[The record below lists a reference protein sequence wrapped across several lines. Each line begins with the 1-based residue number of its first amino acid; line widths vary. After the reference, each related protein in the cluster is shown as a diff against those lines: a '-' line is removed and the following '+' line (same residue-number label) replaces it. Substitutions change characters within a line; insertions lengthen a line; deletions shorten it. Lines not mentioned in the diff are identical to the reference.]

1 MRNRIVY
8 VEAILRNQLLTST
21 SLMLL
26 TGTGAIGCWKLPPID
41 LQNDSGAIGS
51 AHQMIN
57 ADSRADAKSTGAMS
71 LDGQASPITEQTV
84 TAIADASIGA
94 RATESAEAGADV
106 VVAQVDA
113 GANAGSIASTD
124 ASSTQGIEA
133 SSNADSAVAVVDTDR
148 SGVDAS
154 VSTGPK
160 NTGGNGGVT
169 QRPCSDF
176 ICWWNGTP
184 PPGDGAPPDRAP
196 PSGNRPPPD
205 RR

>member
-124 ASSTQGIEA
+124 ASSNQKTLPAPTVLSTPMVPPINSTSRFETT
-133 SSNADSAVAVVDTDR
+133 SPMPVP
-148 SGVDAS
+148 S
-154 VSTGPK
+154 V
-160 NTGGNGGVT
+160 
-169 QRPCSDF
+169 
-176 ICWWNGTP
+176 P
-184 PPGDGAPPDRAP
+184 PPSC
-196 PSGNRPPPD
+196 PSRLKAWK
-205 RR
+205 